1 MSAAGYVQ
9 LFVPMLWLGMVV
21 AISFLEAPIKFRA
34 PGVTLP
40 VGLGIGRL
48 VFNALNGVEVV
59 LLLVLS
65 ASYFVVRPEPAALVL
80 LGCVAVV
87 LVIQVV
93 AVRPPLSKRTDRVL
107 AGAILP
113 RSRMHRVYVVLEL
126 AKVGLLIA
134 LAFAITVGMFACGP
148 Q

>member
-1 MSAAGYVQ
+1 MSAARYAQ
-9 LFVPMLWLGMVV
+9 LLVPMLWLGMVV

-48 VFNALNGVEVV
+48 VFKALNGVEIA
-59 LLLVLS
+59 LLL
-65 ASYFVVRPEPAALVL
+65 L
-80 LGCVAVV
+80 LGVSCYVVTPAPLALILLVSVAVV

-93 AVRPPLSKRTDRVL
+93 VVRAPLSKRTDRVL

-113 RSRMHRVYVVLEL
+113 RSRMHWAYIALEL

-134 LAFAITVGMFACGP
+134 VAFTLTAGMLACGP
-148 Q
+148 